1 MYMQASR
8 GEGPARS
15 VGRRVVPPPPEE
27 YGGYSDGE
35 EEEEEGEEEVG
46 IRAPV
51 PRRGEM
57 AFDQVVSSGLP

>member
-1 MYMQASR
+1 MYRQASR

-15 VGRRVVPPPPEE
+15 VGRRVVPPPPEDYE
-27 YGGYSDGE
+27 GYSDG
-35 EEEEEGEEEVG
+35 EEEEGEEEVG

-57 AFDQVVSSGLP
+57 AFDKVVSSGLP